1 MKDKVYMSD
10 LHFEHVAWN
19 SELSFQKDELKIFQ
33 NRLEEVASRW
43 TKKEVMVQVEH
54 FQNNFLRQN
63 EVIDTL
69 KHDINSHEKHLV
81 DFEKEHPI
89 AADHVHF
96 KDHTKFRDEVETQ
109 RKLYGELKTEFF
121 RFLTKT
127 M

>member
-33 NRLEEVASRW
+33 NRLEEVTSRW
-43 TKKEVMVQVEH
+43 TKNEVMKEVEH
-54 FQNNFLRQN
+54 FQNNFIRQN
-63 EVIDTL
+63 EVVDTL
-69 KHDINSHEKHLV
+69 KHDINIHEEHLV
-81 DFEKEHPI
+81 KFDKEHPI
-89 AADHVHF
+89 ASDHVHF
-96 KDHTKFRDEVETQ
+96 NDHSELRDEVETQ
-109 RKLYGELKTEFF
+109 RKLYTNLKTDFL